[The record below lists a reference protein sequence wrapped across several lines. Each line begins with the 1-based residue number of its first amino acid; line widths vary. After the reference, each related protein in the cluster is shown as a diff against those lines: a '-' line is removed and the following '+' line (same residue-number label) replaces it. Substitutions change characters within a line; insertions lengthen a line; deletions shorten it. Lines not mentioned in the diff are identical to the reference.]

1 MARTDHVIEPEELMA
16 YLDGELS
23 PDRAATAGAHLEHC
37 RECQAIAADLQSVSR
52 QMMAWQVEAGDGRRL
67 EDLHAALEAREA
79 ERNVERTRRPRLT
92 THRLR
97 PWIVGLASAGA
108 CVIVL
113 LTLATPNLR
122 RYQLTR
128 DVLQTDRGMSA
139 MLVAP
144 PGQAV
149 RSEGRLPRSG
159 EKTLIVRTAQLTL
172 TTSEFDRVRD
182 RIEATLKRHQG
193 YIGSL
198 GIAAPDGAARTLEA
212 TLRVPADQL
221 EAATTEMKTLGRVE
235 SESQSGEEV
244 TQQYVDLEARLT
256 NAKNTEQR
264 LTDLLRQRTGK
275 LADVLA
281 VEKEIDEVREKIER
295 MEAEK
300 KGLGNRVTFGTL
312 TVKVN
317 EEYKA
322 QTQIVPSSFLR
333 RFQNAAV
340 EGYRSMIQ
348 GLVGVIEVLLSYGPS
363 VLVWAGMLFF
373 PVRIAW
379 RRVRRGG
386 QRPASGASI

>member
-1 MARTDHVIEPEELMA
+1 MLRTDHVIEPEELMA

-52 QMMAWQVEAGDGRRL
+52 QMMAWQVEAGDGRRP

-97 PWIVGLASAGA
+97 PWIVGLASAGV
-108 CVIVL
+108 CVIAL

-122 RYQLTR
+122 RSQVSV
-128 DVLQTDRGMSA
+128 DMVQTSRRMSA
-139 MLVAP
+139 MLAAP
-144 PGQAV
+144 MAQAV
-149 RSEGRLPRSG
+149 QSGGRLPRIG
-159 EKTLIVRTAQLTL
+159 EKKLIVRTTQLTL
-172 TTSEFDRVRD
+172 ATSEFDRVRD
-182 RIEATLKRHQG
+182 RIEAILKRHEG
-193 YIGSL
+193 YIGVL
-198 GIAAPDGAARTLEA
+198 GVAAPDGAARTLEA
-212 TLRVPADQL
+212 TLRIPADQL
-221 EAATTEMKTLGRVE
+221 EAATTELKTLGRVE

-244 TQQYVDLEARLT
+244 TQQYVDLEAKLT

-264 LTDLLRQRTGK
+264 LTELLRQRTGK

-300 KGLGNRVTFGTL
+300 KSLGNRVTFSTL

-317 EEYKA
+317 EDYKA
-322 QTQIVPSSFLR
+322 QTQIVPSSFPR

-363 VLVWAGMLFF
+363 GLLWAGLLFF
-373 PVRIAW
+373 PARIAW
-379 RRVRRGG
+379 RRIRRYAE
-386 QRPASGASI
+386 R